1 MTLQTLRNLVML
13 IYSIQ
18 IKENITIVAPIYI
31 RVRKL
36 LLLIILA
43 LNLHILF
50 MQSSWQQF
58 LRSLRMGG
66 GLPPHTPP
74 QRFSSFLGGTRAGPG
89 YNWAD
94 KRHMGLI
101 EEVCSRPGCRGIFCS
116 KDCQF
121 LLADRKD
128 GKGSKYIDHGNATH
142 SENVKDT
149 RIQEVPHVSNID
161 IGGNHRPQFI
171 ALFKESRAID
181 KNNFSEVPE
190 FTELLNEKDGEIAK
204 TLQELLRNRD
214 T

>member
-1 MTLQTLRNLVML
+1 MPDLHSRIIPEGDPEQQGVIEWLKTQYLTTQLHYIYDIKPPLAIVTLSEISTYATS
-13 IYSIQ
+13 YSS
-18 IKENITIVAPIYI
+18 T
-31 RVRKL
+31 
-36 LLLIILA
+36 A
-43 LNLHILF
+43 L
-50 MQSSWQQF
+50 
-58 LRSLRMGG
+58 
-66 GLPPHTPP
+66 
-74 QRFSSFLGGTRAGPG
+74 FLGGTRTGPG
-89 YNWAD
+89 YNLAD
-94 KRHMGLI
+94 NKHMGLI
-101 EEVCSRPGCRGIFCS
+101 EEVCSRPGCRGIFCL

-161 IGGNHRPQFI
+161 IEGNHRPQFI

-181 KNNFSEVPE
+181 KNNFSEVPK